1 MPVLHHALSFV
12 SVWSAP
18 QLSDIII
25 TYPCMHANLS
35 IRFNFLIFFFRESN
49 IVFFLFG
56 QTMRSSERV
65 QAYIVGVFKS
75 YNTQTNPYIS

>member
-1 MPVLHHALSFV
+1 MPVLHNALSFV

-35 IRFNFLIFFFRESN
+35 IRFNFLIFFSEN
-49 IVFFLFG
+49 QTVFFLFG
-56 QTMRSSERV
+56 QIMRSSEWV
-65 QAYIVGVFKS
+65 HPHIEGVFNS
-75 YNTQTNPYIS
+75 YNTHTNPYTS